1 MKCHWRWSV
10 VVKQIKHSDNFL
22 FLHITK
28 KPCKISNILV
38 VFFTLR
44 DILKQPKRSATNT
57 FDAIYKFMYMYMYI
71 SIKKFDY
78 WFQWEKKIHVKTTLQ
93 SKEFKSKSHEPFRKM
108 VNILVVNARN
118 RTKWTL
124 SSVWFKHQFIIVLTL
139 NDSPKAKFNLHN
151 TTKISKNRNCNK
163 RYQGEI

>member
-10 VVKQIKHSDNFL
+10 VVKQIEHSNNIL
-22 FLHITK
+22 ITFYFYILQK
-28 KPCKISNILV
+28 NCKISNMLV
-38 VFFTLR
+38 FSTLR

-57 FDAIYKFMYMYMYI
+57 FDAIYKFMYMYI

-108 VNILVVNARN
+108 VNILVVNASN

-124 SSVWFKHQFIIVLTL
+124 YSVWVKHQFIIVSIDFERFTK
-139 NDSPKAKFNLHN
+139 SKIQFAQHN
-151 TTKISKNRNCNK
+151 
-163 RYQGEI
+163 

>member
-10 VVKQIKHSDNFL
+10 VVKQIEHSNNFL

-28 KPCKISNILV
+28 NCKISNMLV
-38 VFFTLR
+38 FSTLR

-57 FDAIYKFMYMYMYI
+57 FDAIYKFMYMYI

-108 VNILVVNARN
+108 VNILVVNASN

-124 SSVWFKHQFIIVLTL
+124 YSVWVKHQFIIVSIDFERFTK
-139 NDSPKAKFNLHN
+139 SKIQFAQHN
-151 TTKISKNRNCNK
+151 
-163 RYQGEI
+163 